1 MTSERRLVRHSQ
13 KMTGKEVY
21 PVKQFTQTIFAGAV
35 GALAAYFNVLL
46 VPLVVLAAVMLI
58 DYVTGMAGAACT
70 GQINSRVGVL
80 GIVKKAGYLALV
92 AVGMVVD
99 YLISSALIKIGICVQ
114 ITYCFGMIITIWLI
128 INELISILENL
139 GELNIPLPNFLVK
152 TVKSLKGKVE
162 DKAEDKHIDN

>member
-1 MTSERRLVRHSQ
+1 MKDFIHIL
-13 KMTGKEVY
+13 
-21 PVKQFTQTIFAGAV
+21 FAGAV

-58 DYVTGMAGAACT
+58 DYITGMAGASYT
-70 GQINSRVGVL
+70 GQLNSRVGVM

-99 YLISSALIKIGICVQ
+99 YLINSALVNIGINFR
-114 ITYCFGMIITIWLI
+114 IYYCFGMIITIWLI

-139 GELNIPLPNFLVK
+139 GELNIPLPQFLVK
-152 TVKSLKGKVE
+152 TVKTLKGRVE
-162 DKAEDKHIDN
+162 DKVNNNKDTEE